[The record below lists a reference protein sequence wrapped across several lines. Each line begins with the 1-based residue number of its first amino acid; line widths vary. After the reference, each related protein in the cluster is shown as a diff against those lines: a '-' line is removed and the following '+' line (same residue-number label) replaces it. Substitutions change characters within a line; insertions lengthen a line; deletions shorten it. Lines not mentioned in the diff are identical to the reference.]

1 MRLTQ
6 VRVQNYRC
14 VRDTGWFDV
23 EQAKTILV
31 GPNEAGKTAVFEA
44 LQRINPPDGVRGFDP
59 LRDYPRKLYNADIQS
74 GRLDPKSIPVAS
86 ARFGLEPDDLAELPD
101 GFGATEYRC
110 TRYLNNGF
118 THTLEGG
125 PEVVVFSEEIR
136 KDLMRLVTHVD
147 SRVAQEKEKEQEQ
160 EEEEEKP
167 GFGAELDD
175 VIGSWQV
182 GTTRIAG
189 VRATKLRSWLDLAL
203 PFVDE
208 KDANEDARH
217 MRLLECMQI
226 SEQRD
231 GALAKLKSQL
241 PVFVYFNDYFRVRPN
256 LHLRHLADRVENK
269 LLDDDRYDY
278 GNLCLLKLLGFTA
291 RELAD
296 LGDAPEPGDDEET
309 FDSYRRQLDE
319 RSIKLNA
326 ASVRLSGEI
335 CSIWNPNQARAEADT
350 VLIQADGQYLKVV
363 IQDELGVQIEVDQ
376 RSAGFQW
383 LVSFF
388 VVFFAEAEDAHA
400 NSILLLDEPGLSLHG
415 LKQRDFRQTI
425 SRLAEGNQTL
435 YTTHSPFLVGPDE
448 LDLVRVVEMTDRDK
462 GTKVHTSVTASDP
475 AALLP
480 LQEALGYDLAQS
492 LFAQQRNLV
501 LEGLTDYWYV
511 EATAALLKAAGQEV
525 LNDKISLV
533 PASSAGKV
541 VYFATILHANNLKVA
556 ALLDSDAAG
565 DAAAQVDTLVH
576 TLGNKNILRTADAYT
591 GAVNHPEIEDLLRDT
606 LIDVAK
612 TDLGW
617 DIAVTANQQPA
628 RPIID
633 IFTKEI
639 GKRTFSKYH
648 LAKAFLRWTQ
658 GHEAA
663 DLTDVE
669 RNSWVK
675 LIKRVN
681 RALR

>member
-1 MRLTQ
+1 M
-6 VRVQNYRC
+6 
-14 VRDTGWFDV
+14 
-23 EQAKTILV
+23 
-31 GPNEAGKTAVFEA
+31 
-44 LQRINPPDGVRGFDP
+44 
-59 LRDYPRKLYNADIQS
+59 
-74 GRLDPKSIPVAS
+74 
-86 ARFGLEPDDLAELPD
+86 
-101 GFGATEYRC
+101 
-110 TRYLNNGF
+110 
-118 THTLEGG
+118 
-125 PEVVVFSEEIR
+125 
-136 KDLMRLVTHVD
+136 
-147 SRVAQEKEKEQEQ
+147 
-160 EEEEEKP
+160 
-167 GFGAELDD
+167 
-175 VIGSWQV
+175 
-182 GTTRIAG
+182 
-189 VRATKLRSWLDLAL
+189 
-203 PFVDE
+203 
-208 KDANEDARH
+208 
-217 MRLLECMQI
+217 
-226 SEQRD
+226 
-231 GALAKLKSQL
+231 
-241 PVFVYFNDYFRVRPN
+241 
-256 LHLRHLADRVENK
+256 ADRVENK

-335 CSIWNPNQARAEADT
+335 CSIWNPNQTRAEADT

-462 GTKVHTSVTASDP
+462 GTKVHTIVTASDP

-541 VYFATILHANNLKVA
+541 VYFATILHANKLKVA
-556 ALLDSDAAG
+556 ALLDSDSAG
-565 DAAAQVDTLVH
+565 NAAAQVDTLVH

-617 DIAVTANQQPA
+617 DIAVIANQQPA
-628 RPIID
+628 RPIVD

-639 GKRTFSKYH
+639 GKGTFSKYH

-669 RNSWVK
+669 RNSWVE

>member
-189 VRATKLRSWLDLAL
+189 VRATELRSWLDLAL

-217 MRLLECMQI
+217 MRLLECTRI

-231 GALAKLKSQL
+231 GAIAKLKSQL

-335 CSIWNPNQARAEADT
+335 CSIWNPNQTRAEADI